1 METVVEDSDDR
12 EACGTYR
19 QRWPSICCSDNTG
32 SIGDLPLRM
41 NRTSEVLKE
50 AMEEIFEGYKEA
62 IVIGDLLIRGS
73 AREENDASL
82 KYILDL
88 AREIKI

>member
-1 METVVEDSDDR
+1 
-12 EACGTYR
+12 
-19 QRWPSICCSDNTG
+19 
-32 SIGDLPLRM
+32 M